1 MIRIFSK
8 KKCCGCSACASIC
21 PKSCIVMKRDEEGFC
36 YPSVDETACV
46 DCHQCEKVCPFL
58 NPTVQTYTGSKI
70 YAAVNTDSEVRLAS
84 SSGGVFTEIA
94 THVIKQGGCVFGA
107 AFQDDWNVKHCMV
120 ENIESLSKLRKSK
133 YVQSNIGNT
142 YKLAKAQLLQGRLV
156 LFSGT
161 SCQIAG
167 LKHFLHKEY
176 DNLITVEILC
186 HGVPSPKVWQL
197 YLAEFL
203 KGKGYGI
210 GDLCNLS
217 FRDKVKGIT
226 EYKLSFEMN
235 DKNSLSHFFYEDSYM
250 DGFLS
255 NLILRPSCYSCMAK
269 GGRSGS
275 DIVLGDLWNKY
286 AKKPF
291 DDSNGTNVVLVNTD
305 RGFGILEKCNLLKA
319 DISDMGIDYY
329 KNSGFQKRQFVN
341 PYRKKFFSEL
351 KNGNVMQ
358 LLNKYSEIPVYWR
371 MIRRI
376 KRILKI

>member
-21 PKSCIVMKRDEEGFC
+21 PKSCIAMKRDEEGFC

-58 NPTVQTYTGSKI
+58 TPTIQTYNGSKI

-176 DNLITVEILC
+176 DNLITIEILC

-235 DKNSLSHFFYEDSYM
+235 DKKSLSHFFYEDSYM
-250 DGFLS
+250 NGFLS

-269 GGRSGS
+269 GGRAGS

-286 AKKPF
+286 AQKPF
-291 DDSNGTNVVLVNTD
+291 DDSNGTNVVLANTD
-305 RGFGILEKCNLLKA
+305 RGVGILKTCNLLKA

-329 KNSGFQKRQFVN
+329 KNSGFQKKQFVN

-351 KNGNVMQ
+351 KNDNVMQ